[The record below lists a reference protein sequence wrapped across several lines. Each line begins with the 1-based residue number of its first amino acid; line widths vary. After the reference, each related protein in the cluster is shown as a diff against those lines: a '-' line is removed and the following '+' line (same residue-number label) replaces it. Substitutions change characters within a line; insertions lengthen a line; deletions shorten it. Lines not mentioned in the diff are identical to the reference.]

1 MNDKYHDILQQIAI
15 DVAVIKSKMDRLEEA
30 DKKIETHSEELAS
43 MKTQLGVIKS
53 IGSLIGAGLVGVL
66 FKVFSNSH

>member
-1 MNDKYHDILQQIAI
+1 MDSKAHELLQQIAI
-15 DVAVIKSKMDRLEEA
+15 DVAVIKSKMERLEEA

-43 MKTQLGVIKS
+43 MKTQLSVIKS